1 MTLFLLLAGAAL
13 AGCGGPAER
22 VAEAPWGASMKRSVA
37 PPFPLPALTG
47 RVVDNADLLIADQ
60 EAQLSAALATTERL
74 TRHQFVV
81 VTLPSLGGRAIEEVG
96 LALGNGW
103 GIGRKGYNDGVL
115 LIVAPNERK
124 VRIEVGC
131 GLEAALTNSEAQA
144 IIDQRILPL
153 FRKGRMAAGIFR
165 GSAAIIRE
173 IDEPG
178 VTP

>member
-1 MTLFLLLAGAAL
+1 MTLALMLVGAAL
-13 AGCGGPAER
+13 AACGESRAQSGDTSA
-22 VAEAPWGASMKRSVA
+22 AAAAKRSPA
-37 PPFPLPALTG
+37 RPFPLPALTG
-47 RVVDNADLLIADQ
+47 RVVDNADLLTPTR
-60 EAQLSAALATTERL
+60 EAELSEALASTERI

-81 VTLPSLGGRAIEEVG
+81 VTLPSLEGRSIDEVG

-103 GIGRKGYNDGVL
+103 GIGRKGHNDGVL
-115 LIVAPNERK
+115 LIVAPSERK

-131 GLEAALTNSEAQA
+131 GLETALTNSEAQA
-144 IIDQRILPL
+144 IIDRRILPR
-153 FRKGRMAAGIFR
+153 FRKGAMAAGIFR